1 MNMPAPTLLQTV
13 LADPSSVQAC
23 SPAQWDLLV
32 RQARRANLL
41 GRLGSTLQEAGLMAA
56 VPEAPR
62 QHLVAA
68 DVICRRQSISVR
80 WEVQCIRQALA
91 RCDTPI
97 VLLKGAAYEMA
108 GLAPARGRL
117 FSDVDILVPRALLD
131 AVESA
136 LMLDGWQASEHD
148 AYDQHY
154 YRAWMHEIPPLRHV
168 RRDTTIDVHHNILP
182 AIARVRVDAQ
192 ALIDA
197 SVPVPGRDGVR
208 VLQPVDMLLHSAT
221 HLFHEGE
228 FTNGLRDLYD
238 IDALLRAF
246 GADERFWDDL
256 VPRAA
261 TLGLG
266 RSLYYALHTSTRM
279 LGTPVPD
286 RVMAAA
292 RAWRPAR
299 PLAGLMAWCWR
310 HALQPA
316 HPSAE
321 TRGVRIARAALYLRS
336 HWLRMP
342 FPLMVWHLGRK
353 AVLRARRD
361 EETAVAPQAAEKQAP

>member
-1 MNMPAPTLLQTV
+1 MNRPAPTLLQAALTAPQTV
-13 LADPSSVQAC
+13 AAC

-41 GRLGSTLQEAGLMAA
+41 GRLSSTLRESGLMAA
-56 VPEAPR
+56 VPDAPR
-62 QHLVAA
+62 NHLLAA
-68 DVICRRQSISVR
+68 DVISRRQSVSVR
-80 WEVQCIRQALA
+80 WEVQCIRETLA
-91 RCDTPI
+91 RCGAPV

-108 GLAPARGRL
+108 GLSAARGRL
-117 FSDVDILVPRALLD
+117 FSDVDILVPKALLP

-136 LMLDGWQASEHD
+136 LMLAGWRASDHD

-154 YRAWMHEIPPLRHV
+154 YREWMHEIPPLRHV

-182 AIARVRVDAQ
+182 TTARVRVDAH
-192 ALIDA
+192 ALIVA
-197 SVPVPGRDGVR
+197 SVTVPGMGGLR

-228 FTNGLRDLYD
+228 FANGLRDLFD
-238 IDALLRAF
+238 IDALLRQF
-246 GADERFWDDL
+246 GADARFWDDL

-266 RSLYYALHTSTRM
+266 RSLYYALQASTQI
-279 LGTPVPD
+279 LGTAVPP
-286 RVMAAA
+286 RVLAAA
-292 RAWRPAR
+292 QTWRPAR
-299 PLAGLMAWCWR
+299 PVAALMSWCWR

-321 TRGVRIARAALYLRS
+321 TRRVRCARLALYLRS
-336 HWLRMP
+336 HWLRLP
-342 FPLMVWHLGRK
+342 FHLMVRHLGRK
-353 AVLRARRD
+353 ALLRTRKSDDAA
-361 EETAVAPQAAEKQAP
+361 TAPQAAGGRAP

>member
-1 MNMPAPTLLQTV
+1 MSLPAPTLLQTA
-13 LADPSSVQAC
+13 LADPQSVRAC

-41 GRLGSTLQEAGLMAA
+41 GRLGSALQEAGLTAD
-56 VPEAPR
+56 VPDAPR

-68 DVICRRQSISVR
+68 DVICRRQSVSVR

-108 GLAPARGRL
+108 GLPPARGRL
-117 FSDVDILVPRALLD
+117 FSDVDILVPRGKLD

-136 LMLDGWQASEHD
+136 LMLEGWQASDHD

-182 AIARVRVDAQ
+182 PTARVRVDAQ

-197 SVPVPGRDGVR
+197 SVPVPGWDGVR

-228 FTNGLRDLYD
+228 FANGLRDLFD
-238 IDALLRAF
+238 IDALLRHF
-246 GADERFWDDL
+246 GADARFWDDL
-256 VPRAA
+256 ISRA
-261 TLGLG
+261 TSLGLG
-266 RSLYYALHTSTRM
+266 RSLYHAVQASTRI
-279 LGTPVPD
+279 LGTPVPPP
-286 RVMAAA
+286 VLAAVQ
-292 RAWRPAR
+292 AWQPAR
-299 PLAGLMAWCWR
+299 PVAALMAWCYG

-316 HPSAE
+316 HASAE
-321 TRGVRIARAALYLRS
+321 TRSVGIARAALYLRS

-342 FPLMVWHLGRK
+342 LPLMVWHLGRK
-353 AVLRARRD
+353 AVLRARKND
-361 EETAVAPQAAEKQAP
+361 DAAIAPQAAQKHAP

>member
-1 MNMPAPTLLQTV
+1 MSTPSASLLQTA
-13 LADPSSVQAC
+13 LTDPRSVRSC

-41 GRLGSTLQEAGLMAA
+41 GHLGSTLQEAGLMAA
-56 VPEAPR
+56 IPEAPR

-68 DVICRRQSISVR
+68 EVICRRQSISVR

-91 RCDTPI
+91 RCGTPI

-108 GLAPARGRL
+108 GLPPARGRL

-136 LMLDGWQASEHD
+136 LMLDGWQASDHD

-197 SVPVPGRDGVR
+197 AVPVPGWDGVR

-228 FTNGLRDLYD
+228 FANGLRDLFD
-238 IDALLRAF
+238 IDALLRHF
-246 GADERFWDDL
+246 GADARFWDDL

-261 TLGLG
+261 ALGLG
-266 RSLYYALHTSTRM
+266 RSLYYALQTSTQV
-279 LGTPVPD
+279 LGTPVPP
-286 RVMAAA
+286 RVLAAA
-292 RAWRPAR
+292 RAWRPVR
-299 PLAGLMAWCWR
+299 PVAALMSWCWR

-316 HPSAE
+316 HASAE
-321 TRGVRIARAALYLRS
+321 TPGVRAARAALYLRS

-353 AVLRARRD
+353 AWLRTRKD
-361 EETAVAPQAAEKQAP
+361 EEAAIAPQAAEKRAP

>member
-1 MNMPAPTLLQTV
+1 MIRPAPTLLQTA
-13 LADPSSVQAC
+13 LADPQSVAGC
-23 SPAQWDLLV
+23 TPAQWDLLV

-41 GRLGSTLQEAGLMAA
+41 GRLSSTLREAGLTAA

-62 QHLVAA
+62 QHLHAA
-68 DVICRRQSISVR
+68 DVISRRQSISVR
-80 WEVQCIRQALA
+80 WEMACIRQALA
-91 RCDTPI
+91 RCGATI
-97 VLLKGAAYEMA
+97 VVLKGAAYEMA
-108 GLAPARGRL
+108 GLPAARGRL
-117 FSDVDILVPRALLD
+117 FSDVDILVPRALLH

-136 LMLDGWQASEHD
+136 LLLEGWQASDHD
-148 AYDQHY
+148 DYDQHY

-197 SVPVPGRDGVR
+197 SVALPGDEGLR

-228 FTNGLRDLYD
+228 FAHGLRDLFD
-238 IDALLRAF
+238 IDALLRDF
-246 GADERFWDDL
+246 GAEARFWDDL
-256 VPRAA
+256 IPRAA
-261 TLGLG
+261 ALGLG
-266 RSLYYALHTSTRM
+266 RSLYYALQASVQI
-279 LGTPVPD
+279 LGTPVPP
-286 RVMAAA
+286 RVLAAA
-292 RAWRPAR
+292 QAWRPVWPVA
-299 PLAGLMAWCWR
+299 ALMSWCYR

-321 TRGVRIARAALYLRS
+321 TGSVKRARMALYLRS

-342 FPLMVWHLGRK
+342 LPLMVYHLGRK
-353 AVLRARRD
+353 ALRRPRQPAD
-361 EETAVAPQAAEKQAP
+361 PALAPQAQGKRAP

>member
-1 MNMPAPTLLQTV
+1 MSTPAPTLLQTA
-13 LADPSSVQAC
+13 LTDPQSVRSC

-41 GRLGSTLQEAGLMAA
+41 GHLGSTLQEAGLMAA
-56 VPEAPR
+56 VPDAPR

-91 RCDTPI
+91 RCGTPI

-108 GLAPARGRL
+108 GLPPARGRL
-117 FSDVDILVPRALLD
+117 FSDVDILVPRAVLD

-136 LMLDGWQASEHD
+136 LMLDGWQASDHD

-182 AIARVRVDAQ
+182 AIARVRVNAQ

-197 SVPVPGRDGVR
+197 AVPVPGWDGVR

-228 FTNGLRDLYD
+228 FANGLRDLFD
-238 IDALLRAF
+238 IDALLRHF
-246 GADERFWDDL
+246 GADARFWDDL

-261 TLGLG
+261 ALGLG
-266 RSLYYALHTSTRM
+266 RSLYYALHTSAQV
-279 LGTPVPD
+279 LATPVPP
-286 RVMAAA
+286 RVLAAA
-292 RAWRPAR
+292 QAWRPVR
-299 PLAGLMAWCWR
+299 PVAAWMSWCWR

-316 HPSAE
+316 HASAE
-321 TRGVRIARAALYLRS
+321 TRGVSIARTALYLRS

-342 FPLMVWHLGRK
+342 FPLMVWHLARK
-353 AVLRARRD
+353 AWLRARKT
-361 EETAVAPQAAEKQAP
+361 EEPAIAPQAAEKRAP